1 MPALRSKEWFVG
13 VCLALILQTN
23 YRLMTG
29 VGIGELGLAAF
40 VGLGPLSARRSNDDR
55 SPDVERFAARFLVY
69 LLACL
74 LPSTVLT
81 HLGVWGPLIDPAV
94 AWKDYCAYLLN
105 GVFIW
110 TLAYQRFDIRSC
122 SVAFVISSL
131 ALMALQYLYGGAEAW
146 YGARFTAGAH
156 NPNQLAL
163 YCIAAMVIAATTF
176 TSIRK
181 AAPALFIFLYFGWA
195 SRSDALVVCVLAGFV
210 VLLMAVVFPP
220 RYLGVGITAVTLG
233 MLYLAFFSMHQVAEV
248 LGARWSDADEGGGR
262 LTLLVNGAKAW
273 LNSGWSVLF
282 GNGAGAFSGKIY
294 PFEGDESHNTIVDSL
309 AIGGVVGVTL
319 LFDPPF
325 RALWAAYSAKR
336 PLVFATMAGLLAFS
350 CFHYVGRHPVF
361 WFAVLATGEACRKAA
376 SAHPINGL
384 TRRPFP
390 SSASVKAGARLGA
403 C

>member
-1 MPALRSKEWFVG
+1 MLALRSKEWFVG

-29 VGIGELGLAAF
+29 VGIGELGLAAI
-40 VGLGPLSARRSNDDR
+40 VALGPLFTRRVNDDR
-55 SPDVERFAARFLVY
+55 SFASERFAGRFLVY

-74 LPSTVLT
+74 LPSTILT
-81 HLGVWGPLIDPAV
+81 HLGFWGSLIDPAV

-105 GVFIW
+105 GLFIW

-122 SVAFVISSL
+122 SVAFVLSSL

-146 YGARFTAGAH
+146 YSARFTAGAH

-163 YCIAAMVIAATTF
+163 YCMAAIVIAATAF
-176 TSIRK
+176 SNVRS
-181 AAPALFIFLYFGWA
+181 AAPAIVLFLFFGWE
-195 SRSDALVVCVLAGFV
+195 SRSDALVVSMLAGFV
-210 VLLMAVVFPP
+210 VLLMAVAFPP
-220 RYLGVGITAVTLG
+220 RYVGIGITAVTVG
-233 MLYLAFFSMHQVAEV
+233 MIYLAFFSMHQVTET
-248 LGARWSDADEGGGR
+248 LGARWGEADEGGGR

-273 LNSGWSVLF
+273 LNSEWSVLF
-282 GNGAGAFSGKIY
+282 GNGAGAFSGKGE

-309 AIGGVVGVTL
+309 AIGGVMGVAL

-325 RALWAAYSAKR
+325 RALWAAYSARR
-336 PLVFATMAGLLAFS
+336 PLVFASMAGLLAFS

-361 WFAVLATGEACRKAA
+361 WFAVLASGEACRKGACA
-376 SAHPINGL
+376 LQVNGV
-384 TRRPFP
+384 TRRPLP
-390 SSASVKAGARLGA
+390 SVPSAKAGARLGA